1 MCHAFLQASIKI
13 STSCSANST
22 SRLWSFHYVRTI
34 VCKAWM
40 MGVFSCLESDL
51 LLAVTTGAVFRVQGI
66 WSTAR

>member
-1 MCHAFLQASIKI
+1 MSEH
-13 STSCSANST
+13 
-22 SRLWSFHYVRTI
+22 